1 MNTGMP
7 CSIHTLM
14 ILQEKA
20 KLLLP
25 FFSLDHSDADRFST
39 GRPIGATLERND
51 FLRARLHVVQGV
63 PRNTAEIQ
71 PDVSQ
76 PRMRDSNVRDR

>member
-7 CSIHTLM
+7 CSIHRLM
-14 ILQEKA
+14 ILHEKA

-25 FFSLDHSDADRFST
+25 LSSLDNSDAEKSLA
-39 GRPIGATLERND
+39 GRPIGAALERRD
-51 FLRARLHVVQGV
+51 FLRARLHVVHGV
-63 PRNTAEIQ
+63 PRNTAEIH